1 MRADLEDDWRARPK
15 QKDVDSEREE
25 DKEQDVVP
33 AISRQAAPPPATN
46 AWETRKKALGT
57 TSEAPATTV
66 PSLRAEQAKPTEATS
81 APIQFGTVTPQE
93 STTALPVPNGEE
105 TADGVKIAK
114 KKKKGSATP
123 VTAPAAV
130 VPAMDASA
138 FPDLAQAAE
147 VARAVEERKELTKA
161 KKESEN
167 GSAGD
172 ESGATAG
179 SAYLSLATI
188 VQC

>member
-15 QKDVDSEREE
+15 QKEVESEQEE

-33 AISRQAAPPPATN
+33 AVSRQAAPPPAIN
-46 AWETRKKALGT
+46 AWDTRKKALGT
-57 TSEAPATTV
+57 TSEPVAAAT
-66 PSLRAEQAKPTEATS
+66 PHPHAEQAKPADATS

-93 STTALPVPNGEE
+93 STSALPVPNGEE
-105 TADGVKIAK
+105 TGEGVKIIK

-123 VTAPAAV
+123 VAPPVAV
-130 VPAMDASA
+130 VPDMDASA

-147 VARAVEERKELTKA
+147 VARAVEEKKELAKA
-161 KKESEN
+161 KKESED

-179 SAYLSLATI
+179 SACIPPSP
-188 VQC
+188 